1 MIRALGWY
9 ALSKIEYELLV
20 WVTRSEMRAYPELVG
35 CGCCCWVKGVVDEV
49 IAMGGDSFDQSF
61 GGRWMA

>member
-1 MIRALGWY
+1 VVRAWEWY
-9 ALSKIEYELLV
+9 ALSTIISELPV
-20 WVTRSEMRAYPELVG
+20 WVTRSEMRVYRELLG

-49 IAMGGDSFDQSF
+49 NGMGGDSFDQSF